1 MYIRFVTAEFPSSDK
16 RNIGALKNT
25 ISHGGK
31 VKRDVNYDGIADVTE
46 FAAPV
51 YQNAPLDYGDL
62 RDTLNDLYANYD
74 DIQTE
79 KRFLGKFL
87 FHFLLLVQSDEKKYE
102 TQQN

>member
-1 MYIRFVTAEFPSSDK
+1 MTLYVSTEFPSSDK

-25 ISHGGK
+25 ISHGK
-31 VKRDVNYDGIADVTE
+31 AKRDANYDGIADVTE

-74 DIQTE
+74 GIQNE
-79 KRFLGKFL
+79 KRFLGKFVYQ
-87 FHFLLLVQSDEKKYE
+87 FLSYSFSCYFSLKR
-102 TQQN
+102 